1 MTRLQTLLARER
13 ETFAAAHPRSAV
25 AYAAAKPHLLGGVP
39 MTWMN
44 LAAGGFPLYL
54 DTRAARA

>member
-1 MTRLQTLLARER
+1 MNRDRLRTLLAQER
-13 ETFAAAHPRSAV
+13 ETFAADHPRSKA
-25 AYAAAKPHLLGGVP
+25 AYEAARPHLLGGVP

-54 DTRAARA
+54 DHAH